1 MNTKTVTWMT
11 IASTVLLK
19 HDADRWS
26 ADQSD
31 LGIRAGMSCPS
42 YLIVDG
48 LGIFKKLGH
57 DEVGTCHYQQD
68 GGTNAISLWND

>member
-1 MNTKTVTWMT
+1 
-11 IASTVLLK
+11 
-19 HDADRWS
+19 
-26 ADQSD
+26 
-31 LGIRAGMSCPS
+31 MSCPS